1 MYQEHECIRE
11 LKKFLFEA
19 CGDENVKKKLRTL
32 LEKQA
37 NEVGLLV
44 SQRFVNCP
52 HQLVPPLYDALFDEV
67 SWATEDEVGCFV
79 LLWIGLPIWLIL
91 IYSPFHLTLC
101 NLGIV

>member
-67 SWATEDEVGCFV
+67 SWATEDEVG
-79 LLWIGLPIWLIL
+79 
-91 IYSPFHLTLC
+91 
-101 NLGIV
+101 